1 MISLSIDKN
10 PISSGLSLAQKL
22 LHLHPEDRDRAT
34 YPGCSQAGAESCV
47 KTDIDLKLLKTSDSV
62 EMPGGVHLK
71 LSRRTNTSAV
81 FMAEGA
87 EALFAWRDEHIAGQ
101 LSTQGTVWSLEG
113 CGDKCFL
120 WIRQQGNWVDEGEEI
135 MDSRLVVK
143 PSLEYEA
150 LQVKLDKENMSTLSA
165 KAKGI
170 GDTRTVITYSVMIW
184 YTPQFRN
191 LFSSDSDMLAHVELI
206 IDTTNQ
212 GYINSQMP
220 VSCYIIVTIH
230 VYSL

>member
-1 MISLSIDKN
+1 M
-10 PISSGLSLAQKL
+10 AQQL
-22 LHLHPEDRDRAT
+22 LRLHPEDRDRAT

-47 KTDIDLKLLKTSDSV
+47 RTDIDLKLLKTSDSV

-71 LSRRTNTSAV
+71 LSRRTDSSAV
-81 FMAEGA
+81 FTARGA
-87 EALFAWRDEHIAGQ
+87 EALFTWRDEHIAGQ
-101 LSTQGTVWSLEG
+101 LSTEGAVWSLEG
-113 CGDKCFL
+113 CGHECFL

-135 MDSRLVVK
+135 MDTRVVVK
-143 PSLEYEA
+143 PSMEYEA
-150 LQVKLDKENMSTLSA
+150 LQVNSKTDNISALSA
-165 KAKGI
+165 QAKGI
-170 GDTRTVITYSVMIW
+170 ADTTTVVTYSVMIW

-191 LFSSDSDMLAHVELI
+191 LFSSDSDTLAHVQLI

-220 VSCYIIVTIH
+220 VNCCILITSH